1 MNGRIV
7 WDGRWVG
14 RNGIARHAQEVARR
28 FEGSYEVLRPGHVS
42 PTSPLDPLYLKVVLG
57 LGPGD
62 LFVSP
67 GFNASLSRHHNQLIT
82 VHDLIHLHVDAESSH
97 SKRLYYQRIVLPAI
111 RSAQRVLTVSQF
123 SRNELIEWTGLPR
136 DAVVVVGNGC
146 SLTPATPAELHRG
159 AATNRKTIL
168 FVGNS
173 KPHKNL
179 SLLIAALRH
188 MNHEVGVVTVGV
200 PPERI
205 AEECEAYGVQRD
217 RVSSYQGISD
227 AELRELYVTAACVA
241 LPSTYEGFGLAALE
255 GMAVGT
261 PTAYVCEAVGELV
274 GSLGFRSA
282 SPTDGEA
289 YADALTEAMEQK
301 PLLANQLLAHASTFS
316 WGDVARKVES
326 AIRGFDAFARMKKR

>member
-1 MNGRIV
+1 VSGRIV

-14 RNGIARHAQEVARR
+14 RNGIARHAQEVVRR
-28 FEGSYEVLRPGHVS
+28 FQGSYEVLRPGHVS

-67 GFNASLSRHHNQLIT
+67 GFNASLSRHYNQLIT

-123 SRNELIEWTGLPR
+123 SRNELIEWTGLPP

-146 SLTPATPAELHRG
+146 SVAPATSSELGKH
-159 AATNRKTIL
+159 AAANRTTIL

-179 SLLIAALRH
+179 SLLIAALPH
-188 MNHEVGVVTVGV
+188 MSPDIRVVTVGV
-200 PPERI
+200 PYRYV
-205 AEECEAYGVQRD
+205 AEKCEADGVELARFD
-217 RVSSYQGISD
+217 VLEGISD
-227 AELRELYVTAACVA
+227 AELRDLYLTAACVA
-241 LPSTYEGFGLAALE
+241 LPSSYEGFGLAALE

-261 PTAYVCEAVGELV
+261 PTAYVCDAVCEVV
-274 GSLGFRSA
+274 GPLGFRSVSSA
-282 SPTDGEA
+282 DGEA
-289 YADALTEAMEQK
+289 YAAALSAAMALDSIARQD
-301 PLLANQLLAHASTFS
+301 LIARAMTFS
-316 WGDVARKVES
+316 WDDVARLVEQQ
-326 AIRGFDAFARMKKR
+326 IVEMRT